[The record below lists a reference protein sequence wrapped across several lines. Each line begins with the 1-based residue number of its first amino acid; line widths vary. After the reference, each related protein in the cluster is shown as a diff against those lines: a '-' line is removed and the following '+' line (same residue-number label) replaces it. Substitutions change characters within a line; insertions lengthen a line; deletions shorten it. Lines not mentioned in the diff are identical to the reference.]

1 MRRIYKVM
9 LPLYRP
15 AEMESEIEE
24 EWALDSRGLPD
35 LSFHLLTKVLFRVAH
50 QWCVNI
56 DLDEYVEMLNR
67 VYDRIIC
74 YSQVVTNSRT
84 LNISPQI
91 IVSFP

>member
-1 MRRIYKVM
+1 MM

-15 AEMESEIEE
+15 AEMEAEIEE
-24 EWALDSRGLPD
+24 EWVMDSRGLPD
-35 LSFHLLTKVLFRVAH
+35 LTFHLLTKVLFRIAH

-56 DLDEYVEMLNR
+56 DIEEYIDTLSR
-67 VYDRIIC
+67 IYDRIIC

-91 IVSFP
+91 IVTFP